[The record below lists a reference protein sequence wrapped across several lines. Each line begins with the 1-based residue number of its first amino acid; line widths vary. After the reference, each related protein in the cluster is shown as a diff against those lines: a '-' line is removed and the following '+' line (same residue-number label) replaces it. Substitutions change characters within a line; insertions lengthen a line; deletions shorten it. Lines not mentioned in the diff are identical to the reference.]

1 MKSKLQVNALLRI
14 VPYLCLAF
22 LWGCSNIMNNHPH
35 NAVPLEAGKRQIL
48 FGFTTSSKVYQL
60 HDYAPAAADS
70 AVKRQEKLRLNG
82 HMPLGGA
89 IGLGKGFAISGQLAN
104 FVGPGFRVK
113 TTYGYMS
120 DVPSLNNYEAVG
132 FYSKASLHKSLPLG
146 HDVFLAAFPA
156 YGIGKGVERLGQ
168 YARLRFNYKSVE
180 LPLTLSKQIKFSNGM
195 QVVLSGTGRTAC
207 DWINSDLLIITPLD
221 MHFEPTFYYNQPDI
235 QAFRNA
241 IMGHLDFRS
250 KKHFFSIQLGN
261 EHVKLKS
268 AESWEPIVYVGW
280 GIYFE

>member
-146 HDVFLAAFPA
+146 HDVFL
-156 YGIGKGVERLGQ
+156 V
-168 YARLRFNYKSVE
+168 
-180 LPLTLSKQIKFSNGM
+180 
-195 QVVLSGTGRTAC
+195 
-207 DWINSDLLIITPLD
+207 
-221 MHFEPTFYYNQPDI
+221 
-235 QAFRNA
+235 
-241 IMGHLDFRS
+241 
-250 KKHFFSIQLGN
+250 SIPCLWN
-261 EHVKLKS
+261 R
-268 AESWEPIVYVGW
+268 
-280 GIYFE
+280 